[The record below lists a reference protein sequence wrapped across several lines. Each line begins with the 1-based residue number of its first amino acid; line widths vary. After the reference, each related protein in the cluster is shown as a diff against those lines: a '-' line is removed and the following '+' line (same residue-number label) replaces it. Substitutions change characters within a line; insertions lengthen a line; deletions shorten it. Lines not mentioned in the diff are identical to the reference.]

1 MSDIA
6 ISVGILGNRYAI
18 GETEARHAARQHRA
32 RLHLALLPE
41 QPRFALNSRPPLKH
55 LAATHQHWLPFA
67 PDVTGFFHD
76 LNIPPWS
83 RRLRVMI
90 YGTHV
95 APSVD
100 ARAYRDTS

>member
-1 MSDIA
+1 LPFASGFSEIDKR
-6 ISVGILGNRYAI
+6 SGRQK
-18 GETEARHAARQHRA
+18 EARPVARQHRA

-41 QPRFALNSRPPLKH
+41 LPRFALNSRPPLKH
-55 LAATHQHWLPFA
+55 LAATHEHWLLIA

-90 YGTHV
+90 YRKHV
-95 APSVD
+95 APSVN
-100 ARAYRDTS
+100 ARDYRDTS